1 MTTEG
6 GLGYRDLMTMD
17 EKERLWWLQKCVDH
31 NEEMQDKIDR
41 SKPKSK
47 KR

>member
-41 SKPKSK
+41 AKPK